1 MLNFLTDP
9 LNQVFVQRS
18 LLEML
23 LLGLLCGVVS
33 AYVVLRGVAF
43 LVNALG
49 HAVFPGIVIA
59 YLVGGDLFWGG
70 LAAGLIVVVSIALA
84 ERNQQ
89 VSEST
94 AIGVLYI
101 GAFGL
106 GIVLVSGI
114 KRAGTGGLDN
124 FLFGQLFGVGW
135 NDVLNTLLVSGL
147 VLGAIFLIRK
157 ELLLVSFDTQ
167 AARALGLPVGWL
179 KLVFLILVALTV
191 VTGLPAVGN
200 ILIIALLITPGAIAR
215 LLTDR
220 LFKMVFIAVGAVI
233 VAGLTGI
240 LASYHL
246 GLAPGACVVVSLTL
260 LFLLAL
266 FYSTVKNALAG
277 RGLPGAPVTP
287 PMETPAQPQSG
298 R

>member
-1 MLNFLTDP
+1 MLNFLLDP
-9 LNQVFVQRS
+9 LSQVFVQRS
-18 LLEML
+18 LFEML

-33 AYVVLRGVAF
+33 VYVVLRGIAF

-49 HAVFPGIVIA
+49 HAVFPGIVVA
-59 YLVGGDLFWGG
+59 YLLGGDIFWGS
-70 LAAGLIVVVSIALA
+70 LAAGLIVVVSISVA

-114 KRAGTGGLDN
+114 KRVGTGGLDN

-135 NDVLNTLLVSGL
+135 SDVLSTLLVAAA
-147 VLGAIFLIRK
+147 VLGVIFLIRK
-157 ELLLVSFDTQ
+157 ELLLISFDAP
-167 AARALGLPVGWL
+167 AARALGFPVGWL
-179 KLVFLILVALTV
+179 KLVFLVLVALTV

-200 ILIIALLITPGAIAR
+200 ILMIALLITPGATAR

-220 LFKMVFIAVGAVI
+220 LVRMMFIAVAVVI

-246 GLAPGACVVVSLTL
+246 GLAPGACVVVALTFF
-260 LFLLAL
+260 FLLAL
-266 FYSTVKNALAG
+266 LYSSAKTTLGG
-277 RGLPGAPVTP
+277 RILPGGPVKRPVENPAPP
-287 PMETPAQPQSG
+287 GP
-298 R
+298 

>member
-1 MLNFLTDP
+1 MLNFLLDP
-9 LNQVFVQRS
+9 LGQVFVQRS
-18 LLEML
+18 LVEML

-49 HAVFPGIVIA
+49 HAVFPGIVVA

-70 LAAGLIVVVSIALA
+70 LAAGLIVVVSISLA

-114 KRAGTGGLDN
+114 KQAGTGSLDN

-135 NDVLNTLLVSGL
+135 NDIFNTLLVSAL
-147 VLGAIFLIRK
+147 VLSIIFLIRK
-157 ELLLVSFDTQ
+157 ELLLISFDVQ
-167 AARALGLPVGWL
+167 AARAMGLPVGWL
-179 KLVFLILVALTV
+179 KLAFLILVALTV

-200 ILIIALLITPGAIAR
+200 ILMIALLITPGATAR

-220 LFKMVFIAVGAVI
+220 LFKMMFIAVGV
-233 VAGLTGI
+233 VLLAGVSGI
-240 LASYHL
+240 LASYHM
-246 GLAPGACVVVSLTL
+246 GLAPGACVVVALTVI
-260 LFLLAL
+260 FLLAL
-266 FYSTVKNALAG
+266 LYSSVKSAL
-277 RGLPGAPVTP
+277 
-287 PMETPAQPQSG
+287 SG
-298 R
+298 RNFSNMPVNRPA